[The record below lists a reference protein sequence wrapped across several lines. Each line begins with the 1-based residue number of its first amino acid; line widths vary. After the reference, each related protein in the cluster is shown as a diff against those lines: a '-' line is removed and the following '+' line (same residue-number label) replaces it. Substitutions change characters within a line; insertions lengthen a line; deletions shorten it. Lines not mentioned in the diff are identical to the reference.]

1 MVQRV
6 FPVIDRKNL
15 QCGNKKKRC
24 GNNPKTAVQI
34 ATDLLKNAGSEKKKN
49 TKKTQKVS
57 QGENNRNFSQ
67 TK

>member
-24 GNNPKTAVQI
+24 GNNPKTAVQS
-34 ATDLLKNAGSEKKKN
+34 AADLLKNAGSEKKRIQKN
-49 TKKTQKVS
+49 TESKPRKKYP
-57 QGENNRNFSQ
+57 
-67 TK
+67 